1 MRKYG
6 RTEKGLANHRKQ
18 SLKYNKTSNKRIVS
32 NKWKKSNGEKL
43 KAESLFYYLVWYGY
57 IDKEGCQICGKNAHA
72 HHPDYTK
79 PYTVNWVC
87 PFHHKSLHLG
97 EIKDLP
103 TKTYEINLPGRG
115 GWGHK

>member
-43 KAESLFYYLVWYGY
+43 KAESLFYYLVW
-57 IDKEGCQICGKNAHA
+57 
-72 HHPDYTK
+72 
-79 PYTVNWVC
+79 
-87 PFHHKSLHLG
+87 
-97 EIKDLP
+97 
-103 TKTYEINLPGRG
+103 
-115 GWGHK
+115 